1 LKTINGNQSFAS
13 EAVIQTAEISAASI
27 GAWFIA
33 KWRHRCAESG
43 VQIAAAQMRKQGIPL
58 EVALC
63 VLSGV
68 FA

>member
-1 LKTINGNQSFAS
+1 MKTINGNQSLS
-13 EAVIQTAEISAASI
+13 IEKQSIQSTTGTV

-33 KWRHRCAESG
+33 KWRQRCTESG
-43 VQIAAAQMRKQGIPL
+43 VQIAAMQMRKQGIPL